1 PAMDAA
7 GESASMPARSMRRK
21 RRGISMVSLAFYR
34 NGGKPLMAGKGKWAA
49 EAAHDI
55 VNGPSSAGS

>member
-1 PAMDAA
+1 
-7 GESASMPARSMRRK
+7 MRRK

-49 EAAHDI
+49 EATHDI